1 MNQTVHNLFNYS
13 HHLFHFF
20 VLFAQFFM
28 ILVLFSEAGKC
39 FDNGR
44 RFTGWIWVYLL
55 AALFLLFVFVAR
67 V

>member
-20 VLFAQFFM
+20 VLFAQFFT
-28 ILVLFSEAGKC
+28 ILVLFSEAGKH
-39 FDNGR
+39 FDDGR
-44 RFTGWIWVYLL
+44 RFTGWGILL